1 MHLASKAIL
10 SAITTM
16 EFASNDAP
24 EYIPDDDAP
33 NEDAPFEDSIERDP
47 IATVRALVR
56 VVNYIS

>member
-1 MHLASKAIL
+1 
-10 SAITTM
+10 M